1 MLIYSLSDSSH
12 SSEEH
17 LKSLVVTNFF
27 SFLMY
32 LNSPKN
38 TCRLRT
44 ESNLYYR
51 PTNIIRACFR
61 YFPNMKICS
70 LIIERPYFAF
80 QTFSI
85 VDGFAIKF
93 LLKLLLTSQFKVLS
107 FSFAIITCYIGA
119 RFWKDYTLA

>member
-1 MLIYSLSDSSH
+1 MLIYSLSDSSY

-17 LKSLVVTNFF
+17 LKSLVVTTFF

-51 PTNIIRACFR
+51 PTNIIRACFK

-70 LIIERPYFAF
+70 LIIERPYFGF

-85 VDGFAIKF
+85 IDGFAIKF